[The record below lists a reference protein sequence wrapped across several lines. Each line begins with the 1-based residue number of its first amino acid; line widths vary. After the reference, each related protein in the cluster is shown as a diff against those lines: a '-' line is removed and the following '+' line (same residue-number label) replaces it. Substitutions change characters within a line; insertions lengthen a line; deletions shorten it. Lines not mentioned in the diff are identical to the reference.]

1 MFNQFGL
8 FSKYVTIVILT
19 RAFFFFRSLAHLN
32 RGEDMGALFP
42 CGTS

>member
-1 MFNQFGL
+1 L
-8 FSKYVTIVILT
+8 PKCVTIVILT
-19 RAFFFFRSLAHLN
+19 RAFFSSTLAHLN